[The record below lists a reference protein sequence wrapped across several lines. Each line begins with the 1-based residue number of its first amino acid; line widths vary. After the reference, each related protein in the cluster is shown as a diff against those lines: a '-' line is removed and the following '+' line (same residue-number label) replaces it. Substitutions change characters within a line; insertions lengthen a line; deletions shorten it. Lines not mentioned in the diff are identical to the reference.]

1 MHRIYVAATTATVRI
16 EVLDA
21 NDETPVFEQTSL
33 FAAVEEE
40 AKFGTFVTRLAVR
53 LGFVF
58 SIIVTLFQLLV
69 L

>member
-1 MHRIYVAATTATVRI
+1 MHRIAATTATVRI

-53 LGFVF
+53 LAF
-58 SIIVTLFQLLV
+58 IIVHFFNQLLV